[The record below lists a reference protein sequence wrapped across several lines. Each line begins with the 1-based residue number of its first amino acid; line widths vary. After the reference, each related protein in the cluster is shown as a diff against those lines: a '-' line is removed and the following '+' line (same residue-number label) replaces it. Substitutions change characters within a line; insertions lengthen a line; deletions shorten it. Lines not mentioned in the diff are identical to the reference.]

1 MKKLMLCAVG
11 LAMFSNVANA
21 AICKDFDD
29 DMNLVEYECGT
40 SLDAAIKANK
50 AKIEKQKLQ
59 AEIERKA
66 QAEAEKLEKERLA
79 AERAAEK
86 ARKEAEKKV
95 QAEAEK
101 LEKERLAAERAAEK
115 ARKEAERKKKKDAE
129 RLEQER
135 ISAERATKK
144 AKKEAERATKKAKK
158 EAERKAK
165 KEARIAERKRLKA
178 ELQAANVSVPVWDR
192 IWWKWLHFDPFVG
205 FELQYHVTDKK
216 YRMDDGIYITNPS
229 HYENSF
235 QVGLMV
241 LSEYSDDFLFARYE
255 IGLFGRSYDINGGLS
270 CGLECVKNG
279 GMQFSNEDTIHLID
293 FGWGTKLYKSFNGY
307 AGFGIGYHNSSF
319 HKKGATFHT
328 GDMMYPGGW
337 VEHYDEDIKHGGT
350 TGKMFVGLEY
360 KLFNW
365 LRVYTEPTVIMLPAL
380 KDPLFYVSLGGKIV
394 F

>member
-40 SLDAAIKANK
+40 SLAAAIKANK

-66 QAEAEKLEKERLA
+66 QAEAEKLEQERLA

-86 ARKEAEKKV
+86 ARKEAEKKA

-115 ARKEAERKKKKDAE
+115 ARRKG
-129 RLEQER
+129 
-135 ISAERATKK
+135 
-144 AKKEAERATKKAKK
+144 
-158 EAERKAK
+158 ERKARE
-165 KEARIAERKRLKA
+165 EARIAERKRLKA

-205 FELQYHVTDKK
+205 FELQYYVTDKK

-229 HYENSF
+229 HGGDSF

-255 IGLFGRSYDINGGLS
+255 MGWFGQSGKSYDINGGLS

-279 GMQFSNEDTIHLID
+279 GMQYNNEDTIHLID

-319 HKKGATFHT
+319 HKMSAIFHP
-328 GDMMYPGGW
+328 GDMERPGGW
-337 VEHYDEDIKHGGT
+337 VDHYDEDIKHGGT

-365 LRVYTEPTVIMLPAL
+365 LRVYTEPTVIMSPAL

>member
-40 SLDAAIKANK
+40 SLAAAIKANK

-66 QAEAEKLEKERLA
+66 QAEAEKLEQERLA

-86 ARKEAEKKV
+86 ARKEAEKKA

-115 ARKEAERKKKKDAE
+115 ARKEAEKKAQAEAEKLEKE
-129 RLEQER
+129 RLA
-135 ISAERATKK
+135 AERAAEK
-144 AKKEAERATKKAKK
+144 ARRKG
-158 EAERKAK
+158 ERKARE
-165 KEARIAERKRLKA
+165 EARIAERKRLKA

-205 FELQYHVTDKK
+205 FELQYYVTDKK

-229 HYENSF
+229 HDGDSF

-255 IGLFGRSYDINGGLS
+255 MGWFGQSGKSYDINGGLS

-279 GMQFSNEDTIHLID
+279 GMQYDNNTEDTIHLID

-319 HKKGATFHT
+319 HKKSAIFHP
-328 GDMMYPGGW
+328 GDMERPGGW
-337 VEHYDEDIKHGGT
+337 VDNYDEDIKHGGT

-365 LRVYTEPTVIMLPAL
+365 LRVYTEPTVIMSPAL

>member
-40 SLDAAIKANK
+40 SLAAAIKANK

-66 QAEAEKLEKERLA
+66 QAEAEKLEQERLA

-86 ARKEAEKKV
+86 ARKEAEKKAQAEAEKLEQERLAAERAAEKARKEAKKKA

-115 ARKEAERKKKKDAE
+115 ARRKG
-129 RLEQER
+129 
-135 ISAERATKK
+135 
-144 AKKEAERATKKAKK
+144 
-158 EAERKAK
+158 ERKARE
-165 KEARIAERKRLKA
+165 EARIAERKRLKA

-205 FELQYHVTDKK
+205 FELQYYVTDKK

-229 HYENSF
+229 HGGDSF

-255 IGLFGRSYDINGGLS
+255 MGWFGQSGKSYDINGGLS

-279 GMQFSNEDTIHLID
+279 GMQYDNNTEDTIHLID

-319 HKKGATFHT
+319 HKMSAIFHP
-328 GDMMYPGGW
+328 GDMERPGGW
-337 VEHYDEDIKHGGT
+337 VDHYDEDIKHGGT

-365 LRVYTEPTVIMLPAL
+365 LRVYTEPTVIMPPAL

>member
-1 MKKLMLCAVG
+1 MLCAVG

-40 SLDAAIKANK
+40 SLAAAIKANK

-66 QAEAEKLEKERLA
+66 QAEAEKLEQERLA

-86 ARKEAEKKV
+86 ARKEAEKKAQAEAEKLEQERLAAERAAEKARKEAEKKA

-115 ARKEAERKKKKDAE
+115 ARRKG
-129 RLEQER
+129 
-135 ISAERATKK
+135 
-144 AKKEAERATKKAKK
+144 
-158 EAERKAK
+158 ERKARE
-165 KEARIAERKRLKA
+165 EARIAERKRLKA

-205 FELQYHVTDKK
+205 FELQYYVTDKK

-229 HYENSF
+229 HYGDSF

-255 IGLFGRSYDINGGLS
+255 MGWFGQSGKSYDINGGLS

-279 GMQFSNEDTIHLID
+279 GMQYNNNTEDTIHLID

-319 HKKGATFHT
+319 HKMSAIFHP
-328 GDMMYPGGW
+328 GDMMSPGGW

-365 LRVYTEPTVIMLPAL
+365 LRVYTEPTVIMSPAL